1 MSSHYETLGVSKTAT
16 QDEIKQAYK
25 KLAKQHHPD
34 KGGDTEVFQKIQTAY
49 DNVGDPEKRAAYDNP
64 IHSMFGEGGFPEGFA
79 GGFPGGF
86 PGFPAGFGFGGGDG
100 FDFAD
105 IDRLFRRKGKQ
116 KVDQYYNIKVTLYD
130 VYFGLKKTLNIKHEI
145 KCEACNK
152 KCDVCK
158 GFGKVK
164 QRLNMGMMQIIQEQP
179 CQNCNG
185 YGIVKDTNKCSACDN
200 KGVIIRQNKIEIN
213 VPRGVEDGL
222 NMKFEGLGE
231 QPKTENEVA
240 GDLIVVINVEP
251 GVLFKRDGL
260 NLIYEVNITFKESV
274 VGKTILIP
282 HFEKEITVD
291 TKKFGI
297 INPNKKYVIDG
308 KGLVTDSGNKG
319 HLYLKFNIKYDS
331 KVLSE
336 ETIKVL
342 NNIL

>member
-49 DNVGDPEKRAAYDNP
+49 DNIGDPEKRAAYDNP
-64 IHSMFGEGGFPEGFA
+64 IHNMFSGGVPGGFPEAFA
-79 GGFPGGF
+79 GFG
-86 PGFPAGFGFGGGDG
+86 GFGGGDP
-100 FDFAD
+100 FDFGD

-116 KVDQYYNIKVTLYD
+116 KVDQYYNIKVSLYD

-158 GFGKVK
+158 GFGNVK
-164 QRLNMGMMQIIQEQP
+164 QRINMGMMQIIQEQP

-185 YGIVKDTNKCSACDN
+185 YGIIKDNKKCLVCDN
-200 KGVIIRQNKIEIN
+200 KGVVIKQNKIEIN
-213 VPRGVEDGL
+213 IPRGVEEGL
-222 NMKFEGLGE
+222 QMKFEGLGE

-240 GDLIVVINVEP
+240 GDLIVVIAVDN
-251 GVLFKRDGL
+251 GVLFKREGL
-260 NLIYEVNITFKESV
+260 NLIYDVNITFKESV

-297 INPNKKYVIDG
+297 INPNKKYVIDN
-308 KGLVTDSGNKG
+308 KGLVQN
-319 HLYLKFNIKYDS
+319 
-331 KVLSE
+331 
-336 ETIKVL
+336 L
-342 NNIL
+342 NHY